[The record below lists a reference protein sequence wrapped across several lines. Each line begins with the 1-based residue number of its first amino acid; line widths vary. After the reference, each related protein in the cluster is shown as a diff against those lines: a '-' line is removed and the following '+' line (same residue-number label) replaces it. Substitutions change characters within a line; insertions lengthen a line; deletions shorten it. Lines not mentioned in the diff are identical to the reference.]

1 MNRKII
7 HIDMD
12 CFYAAIEMRDY
23 PELASEAIA
32 VGGAPDKRGVIS
44 TCNYKARKYGVHSA
58 MATAHALRLCPDLVI
73 QPGRMDVYRDE
84 SVYIREIFAEFTNKI
99 EPLALDEAYLDVTG
113 STHHQGSASWIAK
126 AIRERIYETRQLTAS
141 AGIGPNKC
149 LAKIASDWRKPNG
162 QMLISPEY
170 VSKFMHA
177 LPVRKLFGVGPVM
190 EDRLA
195 QLNIKTCGE
204 LQALS
209 KIQLMQNFSSMGER
223 LYDLARGI
231 DDREVKSERIR
242 KSISVEET
250 YTIDLASLAACV
262 QELPAL
268 IKRLDERIK
277 KAGEIS
283 GIHNV
288 FVKLK
293 FNDFKQTTVERL
305 AHTFELEAVK
315 ALLTEGWER
324 GAEKPVRLL
333 GVGIRL
339 SQEQAGDRMQLILP
353 CIDTLS

>member
-1 MNRKII
+1 MSRKII

-23 PELASEAIA
+23 PELASQAIA

-44 TCNYKARKYGVHSA
+44 TCNYQARKFGVHSA

-73 QPGRMDVYRDE
+73 QPGRMDVYREE
-84 SVYIREIFAEFTNKI
+84 SLYIREIFAEFTDKI
-99 EPLALDEAYLDVTG
+99 EPLSLDEAYLDVTG

-126 AIRERIYETRQLTAS
+126 AIRERIYVTRELTAS

-149 LAKIASDWRKPNG
+149 LAKIASDWHKPNG
-162 QMLISPEY
+162 QMLIAPEY
-170 VSKFMHA
+170 VSKFMQA

-195 QLNIKTCGE
+195 QLHIKTCGD
-204 LQALS
+204 LQTLS
-209 KIQLMQNFSSMGER
+209 KIALIQNFSSMGER

-231 DDREVKSERIR
+231 DEREVKNERIR

-250 YTIDLASLAACV
+250 YIIDLLSFDACV
-262 QELPAL
+262 NELPAL
-268 IKRLDERIK
+268 IERLDERIK

-283 GIHNV
+283 AIHNV

-305 AHTFELEAVK
+305 THTVNIEIVRG
-315 ALLTEGWER
+315 LLKEGWER
-324 GAEKPVRLL
+324 GGKPVRLL
-333 GVGIRL
+333 GLGVRLFQAHVGG
-339 SQEQAGDRMQLILP
+339 EMQLILP
-353 CIDTLS
+353 CMDK